1 LTDKIGP
8 TRLFRNLKTGERF
21 LAAKQPNDYVV
32 YAELD
37 ENNKP
42 INAGNRLSKEQ
53 FVDILS
59 ACDIEAD
66 ENTVNYTFI
75 GGKFVERKKTPHKGL
90 KIVIF

>member
-8 TRLFRNLKTGERF
+8 TRLFRNPKTGERF
-21 LAAKQPNDYVV
+21 LAAREPNDYVV
-32 YAELD
+32 YAVMD
-37 ENNKP
+37 KNNNP

-75 GGKFVERKKTPHKGL
+75 GGKFVERKK
-90 KIVIF
+90 

>member
-1 LTDKIGP
+1 LTDKVGP

-32 YAELD
+32 YAEFD

-59 ACDIEAD
+59 VCDIEAD

-75 GGKFVERKKTPHKGL
+75 GGKFVEKEKKPNRL
-90 KIVIF
+90 